1 MEFTSYSYIDI
12 VISGVLALIMF
23 GIGISLTFSSF
34 KNIFISPK
42 SLLIGLF
49 AQMIV
54 LPSLV
59 FCIVYFVDIPLSFK
73 VGFMILA
80 SCPGGTTSGFLT
92 YFFKGNVALSIS
104 LTSINSI
111 ITLFSIPFI
120 VNLGLN
126 AFLGK
131 STTFHLPYLE
141 TIIQIFI
148 VAIIPAAFGILLR
161 KNYEG
166 FAKRIQKPLNSIL
179 IVLLA
184 LIFIIKLF
192 ANEKHGGTG
201 ITEIEILQILPIA
214 LVINVLAF
222 SSGYLIS
229 QLLKLNL
236 KTAYTVGV
244 EVAMQNTTLAFL
256 VASALLRNQ
265 EMVKPAIIYSMFSFW
280 SAIVFTFIVKYFNK
294 VKLINEFND

>member
-1 MEFTSYSYIDI
+1 M
-12 VISGVLALIMF
+12 
-23 GIGISLTFSSF
+23 
-34 KNIFISPK
+34 
-42 SLLIGLF
+42 
-49 AQMIV
+49 
-54 LPSLV
+54 
-59 FCIVYFVDIPLSFK
+59 
-73 VGFMILA
+73 
-80 SCPGGTTSGFLT
+80 
-92 YFFKGNVALSIS
+92 
-104 LTSINSI
+104 
-111 ITLFSIPFI
+111 
-120 VNLGLN
+120 
-126 AFLGK
+126 
-131 STTFHLPYLE
+131 
-141 TIIQIFI
+141 
-148 VAIIPAAFGILLR
+148 
-161 KNYEG
+161 
-166 FAKRIQKPLNSIL
+166 NSIL

-201 ITEIEILQILPIA
+201 ITEMEILQILTIA